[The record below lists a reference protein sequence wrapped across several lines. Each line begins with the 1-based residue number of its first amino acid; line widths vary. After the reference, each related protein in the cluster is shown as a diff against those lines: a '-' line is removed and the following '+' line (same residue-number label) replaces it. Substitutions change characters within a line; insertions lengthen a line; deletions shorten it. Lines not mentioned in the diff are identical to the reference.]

1 MHRTAVLLALLLT
14 ACSAPADSAPAAGEP
29 APAAGKAEAPADKP
43 EATPKAAGSYR
54 DASID
59 KLEEVLPTL
68 PLLLDVRTAREYEGG
83 HVKGAKLIPVAELSG
98 RLGEIEAHRGDEI
111 WIICQSGGRS
121 AKAGH
126 ILKAEGFRVVNVLGG
141 TGAWKAAGKPV
152 E

>member
-1 MHRTAVLLALLLT
+1 MRLTPILLALLLT
-14 ACSAPADSAPAAGEP
+14 ACSAPADSAPAASEP
-29 APAAGKAEAPADKP
+29 APAAEKA

-83 HVKGAKLIPVAELSG
+83 HVKGAKLIPVAELSS
-98 RLGEIEAHRGDEI
+98 RLGEVEPHRGDEI
-111 WIICQSGGRS
+111 WVICQVGGRS
-121 AKAGH
+121 AKAGR
-126 ILKAEGFRVVNVLGG
+126 ILESKGFRVVNVLGG
-141 TGAWKAAGKPV
+141 TAAWKAAGKPV